1 MNDSVATLTGLAKQV
16 VLAELLDEKSAQ
28 QAQQQAQRNKLS
40 LVTYLVQNK
49 LVKSRA
55 LAELAAEQ
63 FGVAFLDLN
72 VIDKDSQPKELISE
86 KLVRQHRVLPLW
98 RRGNKLFIGVSDP
111 TNHQAVTDIQFST
124 GMNTEAILVED
135 DKLGDAIE
143 KFFESAA
150 NGMEDL
156 ADVDLD
162 GLDTEAAN
170 TDKDDSGSGSD
181 ADDAPVVRFVNKML
195 LDAIK
200 SGASDLHFEPYEKAY
215 RVRFRTDGMLH
226 ETARP
231 PIQLA
236 PRISARLKVMA
247 GLDISERR
255 KPQDGRIKMKLSKTK
270 AIDFRVNTLPTL
282 WGEKIVMRIL
292 DPTSAQMGIDA
303 LGYEDSQKELYMDAL
318 KRPQGMILVTG
329 PTGSGK
335 TVSLYTGLNILNTTD
350 VNISTAEDPVEI
362 NLEGINQVNVN
373 PRHGM
378 DFSQALRAFLRQD
391 PDIIMV
397 GEIRD
402 LETAEIAIKA
412 AQTGHMV
419 MSTLHTNSASET
431 LTRLRNMGVPSFN
444 IATSVNLI
452 IAQRLARKLCG
463 SCKREVSLPRE
474 ALLEEGFAESEIG
487 TFKVYSPVGCENCKG
502 GYKGRLGIYEV
513 VKNTPA
519 LQRIIME
526 DGNSIDI
533 ATQMRKD
540 GFNNLRRSGLL
551 KVIQGITSL
560 EEINRVTKD

>member
-1 MNDSVATLTGLAKQV
+1 MTDNMALSGLARQMVLTGL
-16 VLAELLDEKSAQ
+16 LDERMAQ
-28 QAQQQAQRNKLS
+28 QAQQQAARNKLS
-40 LVTYLVQNK
+40 LVTYVVQNK
-49 LVKSRA
+49 LANGRA
-55 LAELAAEQ
+55 VAELAADQ
-63 FGVAFLDLN
+63 FGVAYMDLSALDRE
-72 VIDKDSQPKELISE
+72 SQPRDLVSE
-86 KLVRQHRVLPLW
+86 KLARQHRVLPLIK
-98 RRGNKLFIGVSDP
+98 RGHKLFVAVSDP

-124 GMNTEAILVED
+124 GLTTEAILVED
-135 DKLGDAIE
+135 DKLGVAIE
-143 KFFESAA
+143 QFYESSTT
-150 NGMEDL
+150 GLEEL
-156 ADVDLD
+156 GDVDLD
-162 GLDTEAAN
+162 GVDVQTVSDDGASEEATEA
-170 TDKDDSGSGSD
+170 

-195 LDAIK
+195 LDAIRGG
-200 SGASDLHFEPYEKAY
+200 SSDLHFEPYEKAY
-215 RVRFRTDGMLH
+215 RVRLRTDGILH
-226 ETARP
+226 EVARP

-292 DPTSAQMGIDA
+292 DPSSAQMGIDA
-303 LGYEDSQKELYMDAL
+303 LGYEEDQKELYMNAL
-318 KRPQGMILVTG
+318 KQPQGMILVTG

-335 TVSLYTGLNILNTTD
+335 TVSLYTGLNILNTVD

-373 PRHGM
+373 PRQGM

-391 PDIIMV
+391 PDVIMV

-419 MSTLHTNSASET
+419 MSTLHTNSAAET
-431 LTRLRNMGVPSFN
+431 LTRLRNMGVAAFN

-452 IAQRLARKLCG
+452 IAQRLARKLCS
-463 SCKREVSLPRE
+463 SCKKEVDLPRE
-474 ALLEEGFAESEIG
+474 ALLEEGFPADRIG
-487 TFKVYSPVGCENCKG
+487 TFKIYGPVGCDNCKG
-502 GYKGRLGIYEV
+502 GYKGRVGIYEV

-519 LQRIIME
+519 LARIIME

-533 ATQMRKD
+533 STQMRKD
-540 GFNNLRRSGLL
+540 GFNDLRTSALV
-551 KVIQGITSL
+551 KAMQGVTSL
-560 EEINRVTKD
+560 EEVNRVTKD